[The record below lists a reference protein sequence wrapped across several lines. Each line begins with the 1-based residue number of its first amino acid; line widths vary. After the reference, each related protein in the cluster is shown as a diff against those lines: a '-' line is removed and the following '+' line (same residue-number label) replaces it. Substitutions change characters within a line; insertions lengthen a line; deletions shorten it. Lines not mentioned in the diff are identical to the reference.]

1 METNDNTLLEMQQQ
15 MQQLRDKLNDQ
26 KIINERMLNR
36 VYSRNL
42 DVLRTKAR
50 VPIFAGLAVVFGSAS
65 FHNLGLSLPFTLVTI
80 FVGVAAVV
88 AAALVNANLPK
99 MDQDLVSAGEG
110 LAKFRRAQENWMK
123 YSIPVGV
130 FWLAWLLTELFMKA
144 TGEDGETVWMLVA
157 GLALGLI
164 VGIFLGR
171 KNRRAIFHNT
181 DELLAQ
187 IEEFKKGE

>member
-1 METNDNTLLEMQQQ
+1 METNDNTMLEMQRQ
-15 MQQLRDKLNDQ
+15 MQQLRDKLDNQ
-26 KIINERMLNR
+26 KIVNERMLNKA
-36 VYSRNL
+36 YSRNL

-50 VPIFAGLAVVFGSAS
+50 VPIFAGLAITCGAAS
-65 FHNLGLSLPFTLVTI
+65 FYNLGFSLPFMI
-80 FVGVAAVV
+80 FTAVAGLAAVV

-130 FWLAWLLTELFMKA
+130 CWLAWLLAELFLQS
-144 TGEDGETVWMLVA
+144 GEESETVWMLVA
-157 GLALGLI
+157 GLALGLV

>member
-15 MQQLRDKLNDQ
+15 MQQLRDKLDKQ
-26 KIINERMLNR
+26 KIVNERMFNR
-36 VYSRNL
+36 ACSRNL

-50 VPIFAGLAVVFGSAS
+50 VPIFAGLAIVFGAAS
-65 FHNLGLSLPFTLVTI
+65 FHNLGLSLPFMI
-80 FVGVAAVV
+80 FTAIAGVAGVV
-88 AAALVNANLPK
+88 AASLVNANLPK

-130 FWLAWLLTELFMKA
+130 IWLVWLLTELFLQSRS
-144 TGEDGETVWMLVA
+144 DSETVWMIVA
-157 GLALGLI
+157 GLALGLV
-164 VGIFLGR
+164 VGILLGR
-171 KNRRAIFHNT
+171 KNRRAIFKNT

-187 IEEFKKGE
+187 IEELKKGE

>member
-15 MQQLRDKLNDQ
+15 MQQLRAKLDNQ
-26 KIINERMLNR
+26 KIVNERMLKR
-36 VYSRNL
+36 AYSRNL

-50 VPIFAGLAVVFGSAS
+50 VPVFAGLAVVCGAAS
-65 FHNLGLSLPFTLVTI
+65 FYNLGFSLPFMIATVV
-80 FVGVAAVV
+80 VGLAAVI
-88 AAALVNANLPK
+88 ASALVNANLPK

-110 LAKFRRAQENWMK
+110 LVKFRRAQENWMK

-130 FWLAWLLTELFMKA
+130 LWLAWLAAELVRKSS
-144 TGEDGETVWMLVA
+144 EDGELVRMVA
-157 GLALGLI
+157 IGLVLGLV
-164 VGIFLGR
+164 VGILLGR
-171 KNRRAIFHNT
+171 KNRRAIFKGT

>member
-15 MQQLRDKLNDQ
+15 MQQLRDKLDKQ
-26 KIINERMLNR
+26 KIVNERMLNR
-36 VYSRNL
+36 ACSRNL

-50 VPIFAGLAVVFGSAS
+50 VPIFAGLAIVFGAAS
-65 FHNLGLSLPFTLVTI
+65 FHNLGLSLAFMIFTAI
-80 FVGVAAVV
+80 AGVAGVV
-88 AAALVNANLPK
+88 AASLVNANLPK

-130 FWLAWLLTELFMKA
+130 IWLVWLLTELFLQSRS
-144 TGEDGETVWMLVA
+144 DSETVWMIVA
-157 GLALGLI
+157 GLAFGLV
-164 VGIFLGR
+164 VGILLGR
-171 KNRRAIFHNT
+171 KNRRAIFKNT

-187 IEEFKKGE
+187 IEELKKGE

>member
-15 MQQLRDKLNDQ
+15 MQQLRDKLDKQ
-26 KIINERMLNR
+26 KIVNERMLNR
-36 VYSRNL
+36 ACSRNL

-50 VPIFAGLAVVFGSAS
+50 VPIFAGLAIVFGAAS
-65 FHNLGLSLPFTLVTI
+65 FHNLGLSLPFMI
-80 FVGVAAVV
+80 FTAIAGVAGVV
-88 AAALVNANLPK
+88 AASLVNANLPK

-130 FWLAWLLTELFMKA
+130 IWLVWLLTELFLQSRP
-144 TGEDGETVWMLVA
+144 DSETVWMIVA
-157 GLALGLI
+157 GLALGLV
-164 VGIFLGR
+164 VGILLGR
-171 KNRRAIFHNT
+171 KNRRAIFKNT

-187 IEEFKKGE
+187 IEELKKGE

>member
-15 MQQLRDKLNDQ
+15 MQQLRDKLDKQ
-26 KIINERMLNR
+26 KIVNERMLNR
-36 VYSRNL
+36 ACSRNL

-50 VPIFAGLAVVFGSAS
+50 VPIFAGLAIVFGAAS
-65 FHNLGLSLPFTLVTI
+65 FHNLGLSLPFMI
-80 FVGVAAVV
+80 FTAIAGVAGVV
-88 AAALVNANLPK
+88 AASLVNANLPK

-130 FWLAWLLTELFMKA
+130 IWLVWLLTELFLQSRS
-144 TGEDGETVWMLVA
+144 DSETVWMIVA
-157 GLALGLI
+157 GLALGLV
-164 VGIFLGR
+164 VGILLGR
-171 KNRRAIFHNT
+171 KNRRAIFKNT

-187 IEEFKKGE
+187 IEELKKGE